1 MKKDVKATV
10 AAIISKSDNDVEKI
24 LLTRRTVNPFAGML
38 CLPGGHIDRFET
50 AKDAVI
56 REVKEETGLDFAPR
70 FFYYFDEI
78 LETIDFHA
86 VVIAFVGN
94 ASGTLV
100 PQPDEVSEVYW
111 LSVAEAQ
118 KHQLAFQH
126 NEIIAAYAAAQTN
139 P

>member
-1 MKKDVKATV
+1 
-10 AAIISKSDNDVEKI
+10 
-24 LLTRRTVNPFAGML
+24 ML

-50 AKDAVI
+50 AKDAII

-70 FFYYFDEI
+70 FFNYFDEI
-78 LETIDFHA
+78 LE
-86 VVIAFVGN
+86 VFVGN

-100 PQPDEVSEVYW
+100 PQPDEVSEVCW

-118 KHQLAFQH
+118 QHQLAFQH
-126 NEIIAAYAAAQTN
+126 NEIIAAYAAAQAN